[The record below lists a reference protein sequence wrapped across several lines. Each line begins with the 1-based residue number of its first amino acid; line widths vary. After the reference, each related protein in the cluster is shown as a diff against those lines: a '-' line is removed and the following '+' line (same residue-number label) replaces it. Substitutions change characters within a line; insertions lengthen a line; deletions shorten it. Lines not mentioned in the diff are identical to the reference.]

1 MKELEKTKRISIS
14 AVLFILI
21 IFIGVLSFK
30 RPKNIFKNDKN
41 LILNHIVKQDYIL
54 QIKDL
59 DSIDGA
65 LIDVRSPYE
74 YNKGYIKNAVNIY
87 TPDLLEPK
95 QQSYI
100 KQLNKENKT
109 IVLYAKTPEDASGAW
124 MLLTQLGIKNTKVLC
139 VKLKYKNDKLIVE
152 SYPLEKPALNYAEFM
167 KKASSGKIKIVK
179 KAPRKVIKLI
189 KKKKKVAEGGC

>member
-139 VKLKYKNDKLIVE
+139 AKLKYKNDKLIVE
-152 SYPLEKPALNYAEFM
+152 SYPLEKPILNYAEFM
-167 KKASSGKIKIVK
+167 KKANSGKITVVK
-179 KAPRKVIKLI
+179 KAPKKIIKLK

>member
-14 AVLFILI
+14 AILFILI

-30 RPKNIFKNDKN
+30 RPKNVFKNDKN
-41 LILNHIVKQDYIL
+41 ISLNHIIKQDYIL

-59 DSIDGA
+59 DSINGA
-65 LIDVRSPYE
+65 LIDIRSPYE
-74 YNKGYIKNAVNIY
+74 YDKGYIKNAVNIY
-87 TPDLLEPK
+87 VPDLLESE
-95 QQSYI
+95 QLSYI
-100 KQLNKENKT
+100 KQLDKENKI
-109 IVLYAKTPEDASGAW
+109 IVLYGKNPEEANGAW
-124 MLLTQLGIKNTKVLC
+124 LLLTQLGLKNIKVLC
-139 VKLKYKNDKLIVE
+139 VKLTYKNDKLIVE
-152 SYPLEKPALNYAEFM
+152 NYPLEKPTLNYAEFM

>member
-14 AVLFILI
+14 AVIFILI

-59 DSIDGA
+59 DSINNA

-152 SYPLEKPALNYAEFM
+152 SYPLEKPILNYAEFM
-167 KKASSGKIKIVK
+167 KKANSGKITVVK
-179 KAPRKVIKLI
+179 KAPKKIIKLK